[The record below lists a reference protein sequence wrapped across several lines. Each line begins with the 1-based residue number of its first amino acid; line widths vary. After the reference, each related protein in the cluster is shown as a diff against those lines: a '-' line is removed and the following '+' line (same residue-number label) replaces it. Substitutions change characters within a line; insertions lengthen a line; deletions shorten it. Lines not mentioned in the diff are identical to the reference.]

1 MSNPVAN
8 RKTAVETYAEYRD
21 ELRRFFSRQAKH
33 QDVDDLVQEMY
44 ARLVRYPP
52 REEVRAP
59 QQYLYRVAW
68 MVLHRAYRRGRRHPQ
83 PCEAAELEKIAN
95 REETVWTDSVATQ
108 VYTQQ
113 ELDRVLGQLPKRWQ
127 SAIILLKRDGCSYQ
141 EIAVE
146 LGISVHTVKKYVKL
160 SLQHFKAHLKAAE
173 SEAYTAAHGSHHGI
187 AR

>member
-8 RKTAVETYAEYRD
+8 QKTAVETYAEYRD
-21 ELRRFFSRQAKH
+21 ELKRFFSRQAKN

-52 REEVRAP
+52 RVEVREP
-59 QQYLYRVAW
+59 QEYLYRVAW
-68 MVLHRAYRRGRRHPQ
+68 MVLHRAYRLARRQ
-83 PCEAAELEKIAN
+83 PRVCEAVAKEQMAN
-95 REETVWTDSVATQ
+95 REENVWTDSVPTQ

-127 SAIILLKRDGCSYQ
+127 AAIILLKRDGCSYQ
-141 EIAVE
+141 EIAVQ

-173 SEAYTAAHGSHHGI
+173 REA
-187 AR
+187 